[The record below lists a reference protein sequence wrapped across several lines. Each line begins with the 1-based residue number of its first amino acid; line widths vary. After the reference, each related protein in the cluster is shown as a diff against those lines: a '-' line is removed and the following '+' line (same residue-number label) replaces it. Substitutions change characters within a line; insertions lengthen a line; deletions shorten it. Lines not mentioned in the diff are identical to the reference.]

1 MMTISRW
8 LCITALLMQ
17 MGVSNAT
24 EGSVAERLVSLKG
37 QALSTQR
44 DLDLLKR
51 ELTHSQDRLLVYLKV
66 DIDTRFELL
75 EAKLSVNG
83 HIVKQHHYTTA
94 DVTALRKGGNHPLA
108 TLPLAQGEHQLQVYI
123 KAKNQ
128 NNLIFEQR
136 DSISLTKSNTSK
148 IVSIRLLDNLS
159 AQQYRFGI
167 NEWND

>member
-1 MMTISRW
+1 MTISRW

-17 MGVSNAT
+17 MGIGNAT
-24 EGSVAERLVSLKG
+24 ADSVAERLVNLKG

-51 ELTHSQDRLLVYLKV
+51 ELTHSHDQLLVYLKV

-83 HIVKQHHYTTA
+83 RIVKQHHYSPA
-94 DVTALRKGGNHPLA
+94 DITALRKGGTQPLA
-108 TLPLAQGEHQLQVYI
+108 ALPLAQGEHRLDVYI
-123 KAKNQ
+123 KAINQ
-128 NNLIFEQR
+128 NNLTFEQR
-136 DSISLTKSNTSK
+136 DSISLTKSSTSK

-159 AQQYRFGI
+159 TQQYRFGI